1 MDARTQSLVNV
12 AAPLW
17 AGEMEVART
26 YFHSRRRTAETDAV
40 WLRRQ
45 CYKEFWGSGVGD
57 RDGLYLGPVKRLLEV
72 FTRIDRDVDRH
83 EVLSTVEDLHTE
95 FAHYCLLA
103 DIHDSISAQKLNPH
117 DLVGWDAD
125 AELTSIRFDYRR
137 EHGQLGYFA
146 SRFTEGGNNSIF
158 VEGAKLA
165 GSALNDRIATAFRQI
180 IADEAGHT
188 RVGLDGLVQLAPSSA
203 DWEIVLLMV
212 RHISILRVRMRNEQ
226 FGFPLAADRVCA
238 IEDGAIEPMP
248 FDAAS

>member
-1 MDARTQSLVNV
+1 MKSLVDV

-26 YFHSRRRTAETDAV
+26 YFHSPRRTSETDAV

-57 RDGLYLGPVKRLLEV
+57 RDGLYLGPVKRLHEV
-72 FTRIDRDVDRH
+72 FTHIDRDVDRH
-83 EVLSTVEDLHTE
+83 EVLSTIEDLHTE

-103 DIHDSISAQKLNPH
+103 DIHDAISTEKLNPH

-125 AELTSIRFDYRR
+125 IELTSARFEYRLLY
-137 EHGQLGYFA
+137 GQVGYFA

-158 VEGAKLA
+158 VEGAKLG
-165 GSALNDRIATAFRQI
+165 GSPLNDLIASAFRQI

-188 RVGLDGLVQLAPSSA
+188 RTGLEGLVKLAPSA
-203 DWEIVLLMV
+203 VDWETVFEMV
-212 RHISILRVRMRNEQ
+212 RHISVLRVRMRNEQ
-226 FGFPLAADRVCA
+226 FGFPLTADRVRA
-238 IEDGAIEPMP
+238 IENGDIEPMP
-248 FDAAS
+248 FDAS